1 MITINGEY
9 NSAAVYSNSISDT
22 AFEQLRELCSHPM
35 FASAVIRVMPD
46 CHAGKGCV
54 IGFTSVSSEKIIVPN
69 LVGVD
74 IGCGVMTAM
83 FESEKLPDF
92 HDVDC
97 FIRNNIP
104 SGTAVRETPCP
115 AISDLEKLRSNVN
128 HICETIHKEEKIGY
142 LINSI
147 GTLGGGNHFIEIDRV
162 SDNKYMLAVH
172 TGSRS
177 LGNYI
182 CKYFQSKGSV
192 IDERRKQ
199 ALLEKHKTAVS
210 AEEHRLIRQEINSLP
225 QVSPDSAYITDSL
238 YDSYIDCML
247 LAKDYA
253 YENRRCITKQI
264 MDHLS
269 AVGNIT
275 VTETYDTIHNYVDW
289 YDSSHSSIIIRK
301 GAVSALN
308 GQRLCIP
315 LNMRDGIIVGTGKG
329 NAEWNN
335 SAPHGAGR
343 LMSRSYARSSLTLE
357 EYAKAL
363 EGVNTWSVCDA
374 TLDEAPQAYKPSEEI
389 IESITDSVSIDFIAR
404 TIYNF
409 KAE

>member
-1 MITINGEY
+1 
-9 NSAAVYSNSISDT
+9 
-22 AFEQLRELCSHPM
+22 
-35 FASAVIRVMPD
+35 
-46 CHAGKGCV
+46 
-54 IGFTSVSSEKIIVPN
+54 
-69 LVGVD
+69 
-74 IGCGVMTAM
+74 
-83 FESEKLPDF
+83 
-92 HDVDC
+92 
-97 FIRNNIP
+97 
-104 SGTAVRETPCP
+104 
-115 AISDLEKLRSNVN
+115 
-128 HICETIHKEEKIGY
+128 
-142 LINSI
+142 
-147 GTLGGGNHFIEIDRV
+147 
-162 SDNKYMLAVH
+162 MLSVH

-177 LGNYI
+177 LGSYI

-225 QVSPDSAYITDSL
+225 QVSPDSAYITDAL

-253 YENRRCITKQI
+253 YENRRCITNQI

-275 VTETYDTIHNYVDW
+275 VTETFDTIHNYVDW
-289 YDSSHSSIIIRK
+289 YNSDHTSIIIRK

-308 GQRLCIP
+308 
-315 LNMRDGIIVGTGKG
+315 MRDGIIIGTGKG

-343 LMSRSYARSSLTLE
+343 LMSRSCARNSLTLE

-363 EGVNTWSVCDA
+363 EGVSTWSVCDA
-374 TLDEAPQAYKPSEEI
+374 TLDEAPQAYKPPEEI
-389 IESITDSVSIDFIAR
+389 IESITDSVSIDFIAK